1 MAKHI
6 TYQIKDGAF
15 EWSRNETTIAT
26 EEQLDGIYVIRTSE
40 KELLPADVVR
50 TYKNL
55 TQVEEAC
62 SRNERNQH
70 LCPSD
75 SSSDGRSHSR
85 THLLVPA
92 HLLRRVRDAKGAR
105 STAL

>member
-40 KELLPADVVR
+40 KEFLPADVVR

-55 TQVEEAC
+55 TQVEAAC
-62 SRNERNQH
+62 SRNERN
-70 LCPSD
+70 
-75 SSSDGRSHSR
+75 
-85 THLLVPA
+85 
-92 HLLRRVRDAKGAR
+92 
-105 STAL
+105 